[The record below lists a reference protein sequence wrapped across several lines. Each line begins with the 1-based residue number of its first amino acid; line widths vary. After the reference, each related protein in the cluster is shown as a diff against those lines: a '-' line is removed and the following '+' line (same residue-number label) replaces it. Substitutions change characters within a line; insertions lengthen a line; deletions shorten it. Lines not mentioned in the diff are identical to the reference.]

1 MEVLGDR
8 YAIDGA
14 LYESKHTVVLRARDT
29 LLDRVVAIKAP
40 ATDDAASL
48 ATTEAVF
55 AREAKALAMLEHP
68 GIISLYDYHSV
79 GGKPALVLRYVNG
92 SMATLAAPIVVLR
105 AVRDVA
111 AA

>member
-68 GIISLYDYHSV
+68 GSSRSTTTIPSAASR
-79 GGKPALVLRYVNG
+79 PWCC
-92 SMATLAAPIVVLR
+92 AT
-105 AVRDVA
+105 
-111 AA
+111 